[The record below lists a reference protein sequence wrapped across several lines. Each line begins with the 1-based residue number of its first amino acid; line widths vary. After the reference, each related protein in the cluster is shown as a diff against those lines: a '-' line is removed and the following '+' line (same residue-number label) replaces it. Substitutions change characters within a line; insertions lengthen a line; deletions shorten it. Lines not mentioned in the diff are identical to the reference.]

1 SHAAAER
8 RETLRASPVAAAP
21 PAATRGAESAPGPR
35 RPQPPSPPLAAR
47 RAIAGTSRRSH
58 PQLSHRSREA
68 APLIEVKGTRP
79 AAGIHTGLGYCMNRC
94 LTVAAQ
100 RVGDAVTERLAP
112 LLEDR
117 ACRVEDQGV
126 IVGAQYALRAE
137 ANDRRIHRRLG
148 VEAGRGDDSETHH
161 RGQCTQR

>member
-1 SHAAAER
+1 GAAKQLERPRETGSHAAAER
-8 RETLRASPVAAAP
+8 REILRASPVAAAP

-35 RPQPPSPPLAAR
+35 RPQPPSPRLAAR

-79 AAGIHTGLGYCMNRC
+79 AAGIHTGLGYCMERC
-94 LTVAAQ
+94 PTAAAQ
-100 RVGDAVTERLAP
+100 LVGVAVAERLAP

-117 ACRVEDQGV
+117 AYRVEDQRAS
-126 IVGAQYALRAE
+126 VGAQGARRGEAHDRLILR
-137 ANDRRIHRRLG
+137 R
-148 VEAGRGDDSETHH
+148 
-161 RGQCTQR
+161 